1 MTQNG
6 RRLERLNRRRH
17 IISYLIFCAGDVLK
31 KIKLRISILTVL
43 TLPRSPEMLILP
55 TFPQKAAGFSLMS
68 GIAKIRRQRQSR
80 SQ

>member
-31 KIKLRISILTVL
+31 KVKLRISILTVL
-43 TLPRSPEMLILP
+43 TLPRSPRNADFADI
-55 TFPQKAAGFSLMS
+55 PQIAAGFSLMS